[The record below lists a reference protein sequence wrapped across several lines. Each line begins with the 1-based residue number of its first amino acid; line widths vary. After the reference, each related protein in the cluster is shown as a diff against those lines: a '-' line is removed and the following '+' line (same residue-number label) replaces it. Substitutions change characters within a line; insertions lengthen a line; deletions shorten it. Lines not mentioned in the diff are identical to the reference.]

1 VVKYVRLC
9 GSASRA
15 WVERSTYQVDFAL
28 VAHKPNDGLSHGR
41 RIRVVHERS
50 AAVDVISPQPVDERF
65 DWFERAFMQNQVA
78 RNDVYCGRHLNA
90 RKRIV
95 TRHTFAH
102 SCGLG
107 LDEDLVLNLRY
118 LVMVRV
124 NDLHCLVYN

>member
-1 VVKYVRLC
+1 VPVSTAHKK
-9 GSASRA
+9 
-15 WVERSTYQVDFAL
+15 VERSTYQVDFTL
-28 VAHKPNDGLSHGR
+28 VAHKPDDGLSHGR

-50 AAVDVISPQPVDERF
+50 AAVDVIPPQSVDERF
-65 DWFERAFMQNQVA
+65 DWFKGAFMQNQVA

-90 RKRIV
+90 RTRSV